1 MTLYALLWSVDYE
14 GSSLLGV
21 YDSYESAADAW
32 AVWCQGSVTVSDDEC
47 DIREVT
53 LGAAAQL
60 FG

>member
-21 YDSYESAADAW
+21 YDSYESAETAW
-32 AVWCQGSVTVSDDEC
+32 AAWRQGRVTVSDDERE
-47 DIREVT
+47 IHEVT